1 MTDDHVAINKIAGI
15 PTVDILHYYTRTNEF
30 FEHHHTITD
39 DMNTIDKNTLKA
51 VGQTLL
57 EVIYNEE

>member
-1 MTDDHVAINKIAGI
+1 MTDDHLPINKLAEI
-15 PTVDILHYYTRTNEF
+15 TCVDILHYNMVKNDF
-30 FEHHHTITD
+30 FEHHHTISD
-39 DMNTIDKNTLKA
+39 DINTIDKNTLKA